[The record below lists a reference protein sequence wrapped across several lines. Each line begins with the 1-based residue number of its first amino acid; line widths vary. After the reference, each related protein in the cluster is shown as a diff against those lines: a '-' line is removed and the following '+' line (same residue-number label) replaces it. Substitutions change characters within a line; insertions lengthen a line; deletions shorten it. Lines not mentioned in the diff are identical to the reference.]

1 MIYLAQ
7 SDTTAGLLSQDK
19 ASLNALKGRDENKPC
34 VITVASLGVLKD
46 FARVPKGHKKLVRR
60 AKKTSFIY
68 TNGLCLRCVK
78 DARHA
83 AFLASSFAGSW
94 AYSTSA
100 NEHGKDFDINWA
112 KNVADVVFDADI
124 LSQGKG
130 SAIFKLGKKAIKKI
144 R

>member
-19 ASLNALKGRDENKPC
+19 ARLNALKGRAKDKPC
-34 VITVASLGVLKD
+34 VVTVSSLCVLKG
-46 FARVPKGHKKLVRR
+46 FARVPKAHKALVRR

-68 TNGLCLRCVK
+68 PNGLCLRCVK

-83 AFLASSFAGSW
+83 KFLASFEGGW

-112 KNVADVVFDADI
+112 KSVADEIFDADI

-130 SAIFKLGKKAIKKI
+130 SAIFKLGKKSIKKI

>member
-19 ASLNALKGRDENKPC
+19 ARLNALKGRAKDKPC
-34 VITVASLGVLKD
+34 VITVASLCVLKG
-46 FARVPKGHKKLVRR
+46 FARAPKAHKALVRR

-68 TNGLCLRCVK
+68 PNGLCLRCVK

-83 AFLASSFAGSW
+83 KFLASFEGGW

-100 NEHGKDFDINWA
+100 NKHGKDFDINWA
-112 KNVADVVFDADI
+112 KSVADKVFDEDVLKENPPSKI
-124 LSQGKG
+124 YKLSKT
-130 SAIFKLGKKAIKKI
+130 KVKNI

>member
-19 ASLNALKGRDENKPC
+19 AKLNAIKGRQEDQPC
-34 VITVASLGVLKD
+34 VITTATFRVLSG
-46 FARVPKGHKKLVRR
+46 FARVPKAHKILVRR

-68 TNGLCLRCVK
+68 PNKLCLRCVK
-78 DARHA
+78 DVRHA
-83 AFLASSFAGSW
+83 EFLTTTFKGGW

-112 KNVADVVFDADI
+112 KSVADEVRDSE
-124 LSQGKG
+124 LLRENKG
-130 SAIFKLGKKAIKKI
+130 SAIFKLGKKSIKKI

>member
-19 ASLNALKGRDENKPC
+19 AKLNAIKGRAKNKPC
-34 VITVASLGVLKD
+34 VITVASLRVLKG
-46 FARVPKGHKKLVRR
+46 FVRVPKTHKALVRR

-68 TNGLCLRCVK
+68 PNKLCLRCVK
-78 DARHA
+78 DIRHA
-83 AFLASSFAGSW
+83 EFLATTFKGGW

>member
-19 ASLNALKGRDENKPC
+19 ASLNALKGRAKNKPC
-34 VITVASLGVLKD
+34 VISTASLAVLKG
-46 FARVPKGHKKLVRR
+46 FARAPKAHKNFVRR

-83 AFLASSFAGSW
+83 AFLASSFEGGW

-100 NEHGKDFDINWA
+100 NEHGEAFDLAWA
-112 KNVADVVFDADI
+112 KSVADEVFDED
-124 LSQGKG
+124 LLCENKS
-130 SAIFKLGKKAIKKI
+130 SAIFKLGKKRKKKI